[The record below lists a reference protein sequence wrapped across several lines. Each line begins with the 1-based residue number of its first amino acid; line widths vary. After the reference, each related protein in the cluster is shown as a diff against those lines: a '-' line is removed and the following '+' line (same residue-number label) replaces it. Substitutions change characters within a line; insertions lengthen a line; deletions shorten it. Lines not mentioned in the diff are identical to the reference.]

1 MKKNQLKIWGIN
13 GGFFILKP
21 KVFEYIENDDI
32 SWELEPMKN
41 LVNNKMLEAFVHD
54 GFWHPMDTIRDK
66 KYLNELWSS
75 GQAPW
80 KVWK

>member
-1 MKKNQLKIWGIN
+1 MGV
-13 GGFFILKP
+13 FILKP

-66 KYLNELWSS
+66 KYLNELWAS

>member
-1 MKKNQLKIWGIN
+1 MK
-13 GGFFILKP
+13 
-21 KVFEYIENDDI
+21 
-32 SWELEPMKN
+32 
-41 LVNNKMLEAFVHD
+41 
-54 GFWHPMDTIRDK
+54 FWHPMDTIRDK

>member
-1 MKKNQLKIWGIN
+1 MFFKNLC
-13 GGFFILKP
+13 LAP
-21 KVFEYIENDDI
+21 IENDYI

-41 LVNNKMLEAFVHD
+41 LVNNNMLKAFIHED
-54 GFWHPMDTIRDK
+54 FWHPMDTIRDK
-66 KYLNELWSS
+66 KYLNELWAS